1 LTQPGARP
9 RVLVVATLR
18 VTLEPVTR
26 ERVAPGDVA
35 VEATVV
41 NEGARPEPF
50 HEHQAR
56 HGSLVLQVEDPS
68 GRRVL
73 LPPPPPP
80 NERDLGQATPLAP
93 GASVTLRYVG
103 FLDARRDGGDYR
115 VRWFSHHEDLGGSPR
130 TPLVSDWIVVE
141 VAHRGITRTTSKP
154 SFGALLLRLF
164 DSISMWVR
172 LLVQRILLWLC
183 RAVVDKEVDRY
194 ITETI
199 TNGTPS
205 SWNNT
210 YAWNA
215 RFHVRVDQPQQR
227 IVVTIRVRLSGISPS
242 SATAWVTTV
251 DTAWT
256 NRFKDCAVLGCASN
270 GYPILLAL
278 QYVTSG
284 EHHTVSVSPTSTT
297 AHMLSWGLTDT
308 DQAHEAGHVLGNKEE
323 YFTVDGVDYGP
334 GRQPGGNIMNNPAN
348 PPVAA
353 HYWLIQDTVDALLGI
368 NYSLSGGSTRSVNVP
383 CRYF

>member
-1 LTQPGARP
+1 LA
-9 RVLVVATLR
+9 VATLR
-18 VTLEPVTR
+18 VTLEPITR
-26 ERVAPGDVA
+26 DRVAPGDVG

-41 NEGARPEPF
+41 NEGAQPEPF

-80 NERDLGQATPLAP
+80 SERDLRRATALAA

-103 FLDARRDGGDYR
+103 FLDARREGGEYR
-115 VRWFSHHEDLGGSPR
+115 VRWYSHHEELGGSIQA
-130 TPLVSDWIVVE
+130 PLASDWVVIE
-141 VAHRGITRTTSKP
+141 VTRGGAARTEWKP
-154 SFGALLLRLF
+154 SFGALIIRAF
-164 DSISMWVR
+164 DSFSAWAK
-172 LLVQRILLWLC
+172 LLVQRILVWLC
-183 RAVVDKEVDRY
+183 RAVLEREVDRP

-205 SWNNT
+205 SWNGT
-210 YAWNA
+210 YGWNA
-215 RFHVRVDQPQQR
+215 RFLVHLDQPQQR
-227 IVVTIRVRLSGISPS
+227 IVVTIRVRPVSASPS
-242 SATAWVTTV
+242 AVSGWVTTV
-251 DTAWT
+251 ENSWT

-270 GYPILLAL
+270 GYPIFLAL
-278 QYVTSG
+278 QLVTSG
-284 EHHTVSVSPTSTT
+284 EHYAVSVAPGSQTVNMT
-297 AHMLSWGLTDT
+297 SWGLTDT
-308 DQAHEAGHVLGNKEE
+308 DQGHEAGHMLGNKEE
-323 YFTVDGVDYGP
+323 YFTVDGVAYGP

-353 HYWLIQDTVDALLGI
+353 HYWLIQETVDALLGI

-383 CRYF
+383 CRFI

>member
-1 LTQPGARP
+1 MTQPGVRP
-9 RVLVVATLR
+9 RVLVVSSLR
-18 VTLEPVTR
+18 VTLEPITR
-26 ERVAPGDVA
+26 ERVAPGDAAVA
-35 VEATVV
+35 ATVV
-41 NEGARPEPF
+41 NEGDRPEPF

-73 LPPPPPP
+73 LPPPSPPD
-80 NERDLGQATPLAP
+80 ERDLGPPTPLAP
-93 GASVTLRYVG
+93 RASVTLRYVG
-103 FLDARRDGGDYR
+103 FLDARRDSGRYR
-115 VRWFSHHEDLGGSPR
+115 VRWFSRHEELGGSPR
-130 TPLVSDWIVVE
+130 APLASDWIVLE
-141 VAHRGITRTTSKP
+141 VAHRDITRTDRTP
-154 SFGALLLRLF
+154 SFGGFVFRAF
-164 DSISMWVR
+164 DSIRTWVR
-172 LLVQRILLWLC
+172 RLLAGILIWLC
-183 RAVVDKEVDRY
+183 RAVLEKEVDRY

-227 IVVTIRVRLSGISPS
+227 VVVTIRIRLSGISPP
-242 SATAWVTTV
+242 SATPWVTTV
-251 DTAWT
+251 ETAWS

-270 GYPILLAL
+270 GYPILLAV

-284 EHHTVSVSPTSTT
+284 EHHAVSLSPSRT

-308 DQAHEAGHVLGNKEE
+308 DQAHEAGHMLGNKEE

-353 HYWLIQDTVDALLGI
+353 HYWLIQATVDTLLGI
-368 NYSLSGGSTRSVNVP
+368 NYSLSGGSTRSVSTP
-383 CRYF
+383 CSYF